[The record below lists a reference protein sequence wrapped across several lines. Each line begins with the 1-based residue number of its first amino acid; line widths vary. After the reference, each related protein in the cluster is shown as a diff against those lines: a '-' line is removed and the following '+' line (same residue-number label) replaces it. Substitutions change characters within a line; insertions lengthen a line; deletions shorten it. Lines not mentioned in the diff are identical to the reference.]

1 MVGEVSARRWLAV
14 AAAAAVAVHA
24 LVFLGL
30 IVDDAYISWRYALN
44 LVDSGELT
52 FNLGRAPVEGYTN
65 FSWVM
70 LSAGF
75 AAVGVRPEL
84 VMPLLGLAC
93 AMALVVLVV
102 RTGRRLA
109 VEEAVEEDH
118 ASRFAGACAALIVA
132 LTSGFGMYAVSG
144 LETALYALLLFTAS
158 DALVRGRP
166 APFAALCAAA
176 FLTRP
181 DAALLGVAGVA
192 AFAARRR
199 WRDAGVA
206 VGVFAAILVPYLAWK
221 LWMFGALAPN
231 TLHAK
236 HPSLA
241 DGVDYLR
248 QALAPAW
255 GTDWTRNQGM
265 LLLVAAGA
273 LGAVWGGRSRR
284 MFTALWLLYALAA
297 VGQGG
302 DWMLAHRFFVP
313 IMPWLALAAEAAWRP
328 RWRVA
333 VGLAVA
339 VFAWSQVAQ
348 TARILA
354 FYDHHTGHDQAAVD
368 LARSLR
374 AEGARSV
381 ALFDIGLF
389 GYAARDLDI
398 VDLGGLTDARI
409 ARAPGGHG
417 RKQLD
422 PAYLAERSPDVVIIT
437 SPSPAVIDGRG
448 AVRIRPNFEV
458 ERYLL
463 ELPWF
468 GASYRYGYAVQ
479 ATETHFLHV
488 FTRR

>member
-1 MVGEVSARRWLAV
+1 MPGEVSARRWLAV

-24 LVFLGL
+24 LMFLGL

-44 LVDSGELT
+44 LVDTGELT

-93 AMALVVLVV
+93 AMALVVLVL
-102 RTGRRLA
+102 RAGRRLA
-109 VEEAVEEDH
+109 AEEHRD
-118 ASRFAGACAALIVA
+118 SRYAGAGAALIVA
-132 LTSGFGMYAVSG
+132 VTSGLGMYAVSG
-144 LETALYALLLFTAS
+144 LETALYALLLFSAS

-166 APFAALCAAA
+166 APFAALCALA

-221 LWMFGALAPN
+221 LWMFGALTPN

-236 HPSLA
+236 QPSLA
-241 DGVDYLR
+241 DGVDYLW

-255 GTDWTRNQGM
+255 GTAWTRNQGM

-273 LGAVWGGRSRR
+273 LGALWGGRSRR
-284 MFTALWLLYALAA
+284 WFAALWLLYAAAA

-313 IMPWLALAAEAAWRP
+313 IMPWLALAAEAVWRP

-339 VFAWSQVAQ
+339 VFAWSQLGQ

-354 FYDHHTGHDQAAVD
+354 FYDRHEGHDQAIVD

-381 ALFDIGLF
+381 ALFNIGLF
-389 GYAARDLDI
+389 GYAARDVAI

-422 PAYLAERSPDVVIIT
+422 PSYLAERSPDVVIVA
-437 SPSPAVIDGRG
+437 SPSPAVLDDRG
-448 AVRIRPNFEV
+448 AVQIRPNFEV
-458 ERYLL
+458 ERRLL

-468 GASYRYGYAVQ
+468 GANYRYGYAVQ
-479 ATETHFLHV
+479 ATETYFLHV